1 MFSATAE
8 HHLDEANTTTAK
20 QIKEDLYVD
29 NLITGT
35 SNDEEALQLY
45 KEAKK
50 IFQDASLYLRDWISN
65 SNFSTRT
72 QVQMIK

>member
-20 QIKEDLYVD
+20 QIKEGLYVD

-45 KEAKK
+45 KEA
-50 IFQDASLYLRDWISN
+50 
-65 SNFSTRT
+65 
-72 QVQMIK
+72 

>member
-50 IFQDASLYLRDWISN
+50 IFQDASMYQCIYVTGYPTQISQREHK
-65 SNFSTRT
+65 SR
-72 QVQMIK
+72 